1 MDARP
6 SGDDRIEETAASEML
21 LYYAVTIAFAVT
33 LLAVLPSPR
42 CWTPVRSPSWHAHSS
57 RGHARRRRGCR
68 RQQQTP
74 PSPFETLTS
83 YMTSVTRRF
92 FQHTALHASD
102 LPAPAHADAHH
113 TSRSSVRAATLLAA
127 ALFATAKLNAQPIDA
142 SAPLPPVRAWHGA
155 SEALIVAPGD
165 PWSTPAERSDFVS
178 TPSYEETRAWLQRL
192 VAASPLLSLEV
203 FGKTS
208 EGRDLLLVRAH
219 KGEPGKPV
227 VLAQA
232 GIHGGEIDGK
242 DAGLMLLR
250 DIAQRGKDDLLDAVD
265 FVFVPILNSDGH
277 EQRGPLI
284 GAALRGPQQMGWN
297 TTTRGINLNRDYLN
311 LEAPETR
318 AMVTLLHTLDPALY
332 IDLHVSGG
340 LDHQYDITFTFA
352 GWGTYARSRATA
364 GWLQQRFTP
373 AVNAALRSQ
382 GHTPA
387 IYPSL
392 IDEDAPRSG
401 LRHSPEGPR
410 YSTGYGDFAGIPT
423 VLVEN
428 HRLKSYRQRVLGD
441 YVLLEEALR
450 LVGRDASKIAAA
462 KRADR
467 AARPQEL
474 MVAWE
479 RLPQPIDHIAFKGV
493 TYTRALSPV
502 SGRQELRWEG
512 RDETWTMPVIGYR
525 QTQAVHY
532 PVAWWIP
539 PGYDDVLALL
549 NTHGIRYE
557 RLQQPRQRTVQQMRI
572 TNTTDATSKQVAHT
586 DSVDEFFPAGS
597 IRVPADQPMRML
609 AAALLEPNS
618 SDSLLASGRF
628 RNAGSPDSGLYGTE
642 LVDFSERVLR
652 SDAALRGEFEQKL
665 ASDAAFRADGDA
677 RLQWIY
683 TRSPYAAITG
693 WRYPVRREVAQ

>member
-1 MDARP
+1 MTSDTRP
-6 SGDDRIEETAASEML
+6 SA
-21 LYYAVTIAFAVT
+21 
-33 LLAVLPSPR
+33 P
-42 CWTPVRSPSWHAHSS
+42 
-57 RGHARRRRGCR
+57 
-68 RQQQTP
+68 
-74 PSPFETLTS
+74 
-83 YMTSVTRRF
+83 
-92 FQHTALHASD
+92 HASPP
-102 LPAPAHADAHH
+102 PAPASGNAAGPA
-113 TSRSSVRAATLLAA
+113 SRSTIRAAAGLLAATLLTAA
-127 ALFATAKLNAQPIDA
+127 QASAQPIDT

-155 SEALIVAPGD
+155 SEALIVTPDD
-165 PWSTPAERSDFVS
+165 PWSTPAERNDFAS
-178 TPSYEETRAWLQRL
+178 TPSYDETRAWLERL

-203 FGKTS
+203 FGKSS

-219 KGEPGKPV
+219 KGAPGKPV

-232 GIHGGEIDGK
+232 GIHAGEIDGK

-250 DIAQRGKDDLLDAVD
+250 DIAQRGKDHLLDQVD
-265 FVFVPILNSDGH
+265 LVFVPIFNADGH

-297 TTTRGINLNRDYLN
+297 TTTRGINLNRDYLT

-318 AMVTLLHTLDPALY
+318 AMVALLHRLDPALY

-364 GWLQQRFTP
+364 DWLQQRFTP
-373 AVNAALRSQ
+373 AVNSALRKQ
-382 GHTPA
+382 GHAPA

-392 IDEDAPRSG
+392 IDENEPRSG
-401 LRHSPEGPR
+401 LRYAPEGPR

-441 YVLLEEALR
+441 YVLLEAALR
-450 LVGRDASKIAAA
+450 VVARDAGNIDAA

-479 RLPQPIDHIAFKGV
+479 RLQQPIAQVPFKGV
-493 TYTRALSPV
+493 SYTRALSPV

-525 QTQAVHY
+525 QTQAVRY
-532 PVAWWIP
+532 PLAWWIP
-539 PGYDDVLALL
+539 PGNDDVVELL
-549 NTHGIRYE
+549 KAHGITYE
-557 RLQQPRQRTVQQMRI
+557 RLQQPRQLQVQQIRVVK
-572 TNTTDATSKQVAHT
+572 DAGTQTPHAEPVEET
-586 DSVDEFFPAGS
+586 FVAGS
-597 IRVPADQPMRML
+597 VRVPADQPMRML
-609 AAALLEPNS
+609 AAALLEPQS

-628 RNAGSPDSGLYGTE
+628 RNAGSPDSGLYGAE

-652 SDAALRGEFEQKL
+652 SDAALRAAFERKL
-665 ASDAAFRADGDA
+665 ADDAAFRADGDA

-683 TRSPYAAITG
+683 ARSPYAAITG
-693 WRYPVRREVAQ
+693 WRYPVRRQLAE

>member
-1 MDARP
+1 M
-6 SGDDRIEETAASEML
+6 
-21 LYYAVTIAFAVT
+21 
-33 LLAVLPSPR
+33 
-42 CWTPVRSPSWHAHSS
+42 
-57 RGHARRRRGCR
+57 
-68 RQQQTP
+68 
-74 PSPFETLTS
+74 
-83 YMTSVTRRF
+83 
-92 FQHTALHASD
+92 
-102 LPAPAHADAHH
+102 
-113 TSRSSVRAATLLAA
+113 
-127 ALFATAKLNAQPIDA
+127 
-142 SAPLPPVRAWHGA
+142 RAWHGA

-165 PWSTPAERSDFVS
+165 PWITPAERSDFVS

-208 EGRDLLLVRAH
+208 EGRDLLLVRAR
-219 KGEPGKPV
+219 KGKPGKPV

-277 EQRGPLI
+277 EQRGPLV

-373 AVNAALRSQ
+373 AVNAALRNQ

-401 LRHSPEGPR
+401 LRYSPEGPR

-450 LVGRDASKIAAA
+450 LVGRDANKIAAA

-525 QTQAVHY
+525 QTQAVQY

-539 PGYDDVLALL
+539 AGNDDVVALL
-549 NTHGIRYE
+549 QAHGIGFE
-557 RLQQPRQRTVQQMRI
+557 RLTQPRQRAVQQIRI
-572 TNTTDATSKQVAHT
+572 VGEEGTPRTHTSHVEET
-586 DSVDEFFPAGS
+586 FPAGS

-609 AAALLEPNS
+609 AAALLEPQSN
-618 SDSLLASGRF
+618 DSLLASGRF
-628 RNAGSPDSGLYGTE
+628 RNAGNPDSGLYGTE
-642 LVDFSERVLR
+642 LVTYTEQLLQRDP
-652 SDAALRGEFEQKL
+652 ALRTAFEHKL

-677 RLQWIY
+677 RLQWVY
-683 TRSPYAAITG
+683 ARSPFAAITG
-693 WRYPVRREVAQ
+693 WRYPVRREVDQ

>member
-1 MDARP
+1 MTFETRSCPPPDAFHV
-6 SGDDRIEETAASEML
+6 SDR
-21 LYYAVTIAFAVT
+21 
-33 LLAVLPSPR
+33 
-42 CWTPVRSPSWHAHSS
+42 HAPADAKACNSARSS
-57 RGHARRRRGCR
+57 RR
-68 RQQQTP
+68 
-74 PSPFETLTS
+74 
-83 YMTSVTRRF
+83 
-92 FQHTALHASD
+92 
-102 LPAPAHADAHH
+102 
-113 TSRSSVRAATLLAA
+113 LAKGMA
-127 ALFATAKLNAQPIDA
+127 IALFAAAQLNAQTIDT

-155 SEALIVAPGD
+155 SEALIAAPDD
-165 PWSTPAERSDFVS
+165 PWITPTEHSDFVS
-178 TPSYEETRAWLQRL
+178 TPSYAQTRAWLQRL

-203 FGKTS
+203 FGKTG
-208 EGRDLLLVRAH
+208 EGRELLLVRAR
-219 KGEPGKPV
+219 KGKPGKPV

-250 DIAQRGKDDLLDAVD
+250 DIAQRGKDALLDEVD

-318 AMVTLLHTLDPALY
+318 AIVTLLHTLDPALY

-364 GWLQQRFTP
+364 SWLQQRFTP
-373 AVNAALRSQ
+373 AVDAALRRQ
-382 GHTPA
+382 GHQPA

-401 LRHSPEGPR
+401 LRYSPEGPR

-450 LVGRDASKIAAA
+450 LVGRDAHAIDAA

-479 RLPQPIDHIAFKGV
+479 RLPQPIDHIPFKGV
-493 TYTRALSPV
+493 TYTRALSRCPAGRNCAGKAATKPGPCRSSATGRRRPCSTRWPGGFRPATTMCSRCSMRMASATTV
-502 SGRQELRWEG
+502 CSSRPGARCSRSASPRPAAIMSRTPTTWKKPFPPAAPIAGCMAPSWSNSANACCVAMLRYAARSNKNWPAMRHSAPMAMRACSGFMHARPMQRSAAG
-512 RDETWTMPVIGYR
+512 
-525 QTQAVHY
+525 
-532 PVAWWIP
+532 
-539 PGYDDVLALL
+539 
-549 NTHGIRYE
+549 GIRCG
-557 RLQQPRQRTVQQMRI
+557 
-572 TNTTDATSKQVAHT
+572 AK
-586 DSVDEFFPAGS
+586 
-597 IRVPADQPMRML
+597 
-609 AAALLEPNS
+609 
-618 SDSLLASGRF
+618 
-628 RNAGSPDSGLYGTE
+628 
-642 LVDFSERVLR
+642 
-652 SDAALRGEFEQKL
+652 
-665 ASDAAFRADGDA
+665 
-677 RLQWIY
+677 
-683 TRSPYAAITG
+683 
-693 WRYPVRREVAQ
+693 

>member
-1 MDARP
+1 MNSDPRTCPDSTHAGHHVASPCSPRP
-6 SGDDRIEETAASEML
+6 GFYRATRAAS
-21 LYYAVTIAFAVT
+21 A
-33 LLAVLPSPR
+33 
-42 CWTPVRSPSWHAHSS
+42 C
-57 RGHARRRRGCR
+57 
-68 RQQQTP
+68 
-74 PSPFETLTS
+74 
-83 YMTSVTRRF
+83 
-92 FQHTALHASD
+92 
-102 LPAPAHADAHH
+102 
-113 TSRSSVRAATLLAA
+113 LLAA
-127 ALFATAKLNAQPIDA
+127 ACLAAAPLGAQPLETTA
-142 SAPLPPVRAWHGA
+142 LLPPMRAWHGA

-165 PWSTPAERSDFVS
+165 PWITPAERSDFVS

-208 EGRDLLLVRAH
+208 EGRDLLLVRAR
-219 KGEPGKPV
+219 KGKPGKPV

-277 EQRGPLI
+277 EQRGPLV

-373 AVNAALRSQ
+373 AVNAALRNQ

-401 LRHSPEGPR
+401 LRYSPEGPR

-450 LVGRDASKIAAA
+450 LVGRDANKIAAA

-525 QTQAVHY
+525 QTQAVQY

-539 PGYDDVLALL
+539 AGNDDVVALL
-549 NTHGIRYE
+549 QAHGIGFE
-557 RLQQPRQRTVQQMRI
+557 RLTQPRQRAVQQIRI
-572 TNTTDATSKQVAHT
+572 VGEEGTPRTHTSHVEET
-586 DSVDEFFPAGS
+586 FPAGS

-609 AAALLEPNS
+609 AAALLEPQSN
-618 SDSLLASGRF
+618 DSLLASGRF
-628 RNAGSPDSGLYGTE
+628 RNAGNPDSGLYGTE
-642 LVDFSERVLR
+642 LVTYTEQLLQRDP
-652 SDAALRGEFEQKL
+652 ALRTAFEHKL

-677 RLQWIY
+677 RLQWVY
-683 TRSPYAAITG
+683 ARSPFAAITG
-693 WRYPVRREVAQ
+693 WRYPVRREVDQ

>member
-1 MDARP
+1 MTSDTRP
-6 SGDDRIEETAASEML
+6 SA
-21 LYYAVTIAFAVT
+21 
-33 LLAVLPSPR
+33 P
-42 CWTPVRSPSWHAHSS
+42 
-57 RGHARRRRGCR
+57 
-68 RQQQTP
+68 
-74 PSPFETLTS
+74 
-83 YMTSVTRRF
+83 
-92 FQHTALHASD
+92 HAS
-102 LPAPAHADAHH
+102 APASDNAAGPA
-113 TSRSSVRAATLLAA
+113 SRSTTRAAAGLLAATLFTAA
-127 ALFATAKLNAQPIDA
+127 QASAQSIDT

-155 SEALIVAPGD
+155 SEALIVAPDD
-165 PWSTPAERSDFVS
+165 PWSTPAERNDFAS
-178 TPSYEETRAWLQRL
+178 TPSYDETRAWLERL
-192 VAASPLLSLEV
+192 VAASPLLSLDV
-203 FGKTS
+203 FGKSS

-219 KGEPGKPV
+219 KGAPGKPV

-232 GIHGGEIDGK
+232 GIHAGEIDGK

-250 DIAQRGKDDLLDAVD
+250 DIAQRGKDHLLDQVD
-265 FVFVPILNSDGH
+265 LVFVPIFNADGH

-297 TTTRGINLNRDYLN
+297 TTTRGINLNRDYLT

-318 AMVTLLHTLDPALY
+318 AMVALLHRLDPALY

-364 GWLQQRFTP
+364 DWLQQRFTP
-373 AVNAALRSQ
+373 AVNTALRKQ
-382 GHTPA
+382 GNEPA

-392 IDEDAPRSG
+392 IDEDEPRSG
-401 LRHSPEGPR
+401 LRYAPEGPR

-441 YVLLEEALR
+441 YVLLEAALR
-450 LVGRDASKIAAA
+450 VVARDAGNIDAA

-479 RLPQPIDHIAFKGV
+479 RLQQPIAQVPFKGV
-493 TYTRALSPV
+493 SYTRALSPV

-512 RDETWTMPVIGYR
+512 RDETWTLPVIGYR
-525 QTQAVHY
+525 QTQAVRY
-532 PVAWWIP
+532 PLAWWIP
-539 PGYDDVLALL
+539 PGNDDVVELL
-549 NTHGIRYE
+549 KAHGITYE
-557 RLQQPRQRTVQQMRI
+557 RLQQPRQLQVQQIRVVK
-572 TNTTDATSKQVAHT
+572 DAGTQTPHAEPVEETFA
-586 DSVDEFFPAGS
+586 AGS
-597 IRVPADQPMRML
+597 VRVPADQPMRML
-609 AAALLEPNS
+609 AAALLEPQS

-628 RNAGSPDSGLYGTE
+628 RNAGSPDSGLYGAE

-652 SDAALRGEFEQKL
+652 SDAALRAAFQRKL
-665 ASDAAFRADGDA
+665 ADDAAFRADGDA

-683 TRSPYAAITG
+683 ARSPYAAING
-693 WRYPVRREVAQ
+693 WRYPVRRQLAE

>member
-1 MDARP
+1 MR
-6 SGDDRIEETAASEML
+6 SL
-21 LYYAVTIAFAVT
+21 L
-33 LLAVLPSPR
+33 P
-42 CWTPVRSPSWHAHSS
+42 HD
-57 RGHARRRRGCR
+57 
-68 RQQQTP
+68 
-74 PSPFETLTS
+74 
-83 YMTSVTRRF
+83 
-92 FQHTALHASD
+92 ALHASD
-102 LPAPAHADAHH
+102 PHARASTNACS
-113 TSRSSVRAATLLAA
+113 TSRATRRVASLLAVTVLAATH
-127 ALFATAKLNAQPIDA
+127 LNAQPIDTR
-142 SAPLPPVRAWHGA
+142 APLPPVRAWQGA
-155 SEALIVAPGD
+155 SEALIVSPDD
-165 PWSTPAERSDFVS
+165 PWITPVERSDFVS
-178 TPSYEETRAWLQRL
+178 TPSYDETRAWLQRL
-192 VAASPLLSLEV
+192 VDASPLLTLEV

-219 KGEPGKPV
+219 KGTPGKPV

-250 DIAQRGKDDLLDAVD
+250 DIAHRGKDDLLDEVD

-277 EQRGPLI
+277 EHRDPLI
-284 GAALRGPQQMGWN
+284 GAALRGPQHMGWN
-297 TTTRGINLNRDYLN
+297 TNTRGINLNRDYLN
-311 LEAPETR
+311 LETPETR
-318 AMVTLLHTLDPALY
+318 AIVKLLHTLDPALY
-332 IDLHVSGG
+332 VDLHVSGG

-373 AVNAALRSQ
+373 AINAALRRQ
-382 GHTPA
+382 GHEPA

-392 IDEDAPRSG
+392 IDENAPRSG

-450 LVGRDASKIAAA
+450 LVGRDAKKIAAA
-462 KRADR
+462 KRVDR

-479 RLPQPIDHIAFKGV
+479 RLPQPINHIPFKGV
-493 TYTRALSPV
+493 SYTRTLSPV
-502 SGRQELRWEG
+502 SGRPELRWEG

-525 QTQAVHY
+525 QTQAVQY

-539 PGYDDVLALL
+539 PGNDDVLALL
-549 NTHGIRYE
+549 DAHGIHYE
-557 RLQQPRQRTVQQMRI
+557 RLQQPTQRTVQQIRI
-572 TNTTDATSKQVAHT
+572 IKADSKQIPQTHDAEEV
-586 DSVDEFFPAGS
+586 FPAGS

-609 AAALLEPNS
+609 AAALLEPRS

-628 RNAGSPDSGLYGTE
+628 RHAVSPDSGLYATE
-642 LVDFSERVLR
+642 LVEFSERVLR
-652 SDAALRGEFEQKL
+652 SDAALRSAFEQKL
-665 ASDAAFRADGDA
+665 ANDAAFRADGDA

-683 TRSPYAAITG
+683 ARSPYAAITG
-693 WRYPVRREVAQ
+693 WRYPVRRETVQ

>member
-1 MDARP
+1 M
-6 SGDDRIEETAASEML
+6 T
-21 LYYAVTIAFAVT
+21 
-33 LLAVLPSPR
+33 
-42 CWTPVRSPSWHAHSS
+42 
-57 RGHARRRRGCR
+57 
-68 RQQQTP
+68 
-74 PSPFETLTS
+74 FETRSCHPPDAFHDFDRHAPADAKACNTARS
-83 YMTSVTRRF
+83 TRR
-92 FQHTALHASD
+92 
-102 LPAPAHADAHH
+102 
-113 TSRSSVRAATLLAA
+113 LANGLA
-127 ALFATAKLNAQPIDA
+127 IALFAAAQLNAQTIDT

-155 SEALIVAPGD
+155 SEALIVAPDD
-165 PWSTPAERSDFVS
+165 PWMTPAERSDFVS
-178 TPSYEETRAWLQRL
+178 TPSYAQTRAWLQRL

-203 FGKTS
+203 FGKTG
-208 EGRDLLLVRAH
+208 EGRDLLLVRAR
-219 KGEPGKPV
+219 KGKPGKPV

-250 DIAQRGKDDLLDAVD
+250 DIAQRGKDDLLDEVD

-318 AMVTLLHTLDPALY
+318 AIVKLLHTLDPALY
-332 IDLHVSGG
+332 VDLHVSGG

-373 AVNAALRSQ
+373 AVDAALRRQ
-382 GHTPA
+382 GHEPA

-401 LRHSPEGPR
+401 LRYSPEGPR

-423 VLVEN
+423 LLVEN

-450 LVGRDASKIAAA
+450 LVGRDAHAIDAA

-479 RLPQPIDHIAFKGV
+479 RLPQPIDHIPFKGV

-502 SGRQELRWEG
+502 SGRPEVRWEG

-525 QTQAVHY
+525 QTQAVQY

-539 PGYDDVLALL
+539 PGNDDVLALL
-549 NTHGIRYE
+549 DAHGIGYD
-557 RLQQPRQRTVQQMRI
+557 RLQQPARRAVQQIRI
-572 TNTTDATSKQVAHT
+572 SKTGGDQVPHT
-586 DSVDEFFPAGS
+586 HDVEEVFPAGS
-597 IRVPADQPMRML
+597 VRVPADQPMRML
-609 AAALLEPNS
+609 AAALLEPRSN
-618 SDSLLASGRF
+618 DSLLASGRF
-628 RNAGSPDSGLYGTE
+628 RHAGSPDSGLYATE
-642 LVDFSERVLR
+642 LVEFSERVLR
-652 SDAALRGEFEQKL
+652 SDAALRSAFEQKL
-665 ASDAAFRADGDA
+665 ANDAAFRADGDA
-677 RLQWIY
+677 RLQWVY
-683 TRSPYAAITG
+683 ARSPYAAISG
-693 WRYPVRREVAQ
+693 WRYPVRREVRQ

>member
-1 MDARP
+1 M
-6 SGDDRIEETAASEML
+6 
-21 LYYAVTIAFAVT
+21 
-33 LLAVLPSPR
+33 
-42 CWTPVRSPSWHAHSS
+42 
-57 RGHARRRRGCR
+57 
-68 RQQQTP
+68 
-74 PSPFETLTS
+74 
-83 YMTSVTRRF
+83 
-92 FQHTALHASD
+92 
-102 LPAPAHADAHH
+102 
-113 TSRSSVRAATLLAA
+113 LAA
-127 ALFATAKLNAQPIDA
+127 ACLAAAPLGAQPLETTA
-142 SAPLPPVRAWHGA
+142 LLPPVRAWHGA

-165 PWSTPAERSDFVS
+165 PWITPAERSDFVS

-208 EGRDLLLVRAH
+208 EGRDLLLVRAR
-219 KGEPGKPV
+219 KGKPGKPV

-250 DIAQRGKDDLLDAVD
+250 DIAQRGEDDLLDAVD

-277 EQRGPLI
+277 EQRGPLV

-373 AVNAALRSQ
+373 AVNAALRNQ

-401 LRHSPEGPR
+401 LRYSPEGPR

-450 LVGRDASKIAAA
+450 LVGRDADKIAAA

-502 SGRQELRWEG
+502 SARQELRWEG
-512 RDETWTMPVIGYR
+512 HDETWTMPVIGYR
-525 QTQAVHY
+525 QTQAVQY

-539 PGYDDVLALL
+539 AGNDDVVALL
-549 NTHGIRYE
+549 QAHGIGFE
-557 RLQQPRQRTVQQMRI
+557 RLTQPRQRAVQQIRI
-572 TNTTDATSKQVAHT
+572 VGEEGTPRTHTSHVEET
-586 DSVDEFFPAGS
+586 FPAGS

-609 AAALLEPNS
+609 AAALLEPQSN
-618 SDSLLASGRF
+618 DSLLASGRF
-628 RNAGSPDSGLYGTE
+628 RNAGNPDSGLYSTE
-642 LVDFSERVLR
+642 LVTYTEQLLQRDP
-652 SDAALRGEFEQKL
+652 ALRTAFEHKL

-677 RLQWIY
+677 RLQWVY
-683 TRSPYAAITG
+683 ARSPFAAITG
-693 WRYPVRREVAQ
+693 WRYPVRCEVDQ

>member
-1 MDARP
+1 
-6 SGDDRIEETAASEML
+6 
-21 LYYAVTIAFAVT
+21 
-33 LLAVLPSPR
+33 
-42 CWTPVRSPSWHAHSS
+42 
-57 RGHARRRRGCR
+57 
-68 RQQQTP
+68 
-74 PSPFETLTS
+74 
-83 YMTSVTRRF
+83 MTSDTRPF
-92 FQHTALHASD
+92 APHASS
-102 LPAPAHADAHH
+102 LPARARDNTMAETTTTAGGA
-113 TSRSSVRAATLLAA
+113 TRAAAGLLAATLFTAA
-127 ALFATAKLNAQPIDA
+127 QVGAQSIDT

-155 SEALIVAPGD
+155 SEALIATPDD
-165 PWSTPAERSDFVS
+165 PWSTPAERSDFAS
-178 TPSYEETRAWLQRL
+178 TPSYDETRAWLERL

-203 FGKTS
+203 FGKSS

-219 KGEPGKPV
+219 KGASDKPV

-232 GIHGGEIDGK
+232 GIHAGEIDGK

-250 DIAQRGKDDLLDAVD
+250 DIAQRGKDTLLDQVD
-265 FVFVPILNSDGH
+265 LVFVPILNPDGH

-318 AMVTLLHTLDPALY
+318 AMVALLHTLDPALY

-364 GWLQQRFTP
+364 DWLQQRFTP
-373 AVNAALRSQ
+373 AVNTALRSQ
-382 GHTPA
+382 GHAPA

-401 LRHSPEGPR
+401 LRYSPEGPR

-441 YVLLEEALR
+441 YVLLEAALR
-450 LVGRDASKIAAA
+450 VVGRDARKIDAA

-479 RLPQPIDHIAFKGV
+479 RLPQPIAQVPFQGV
-493 TYTRALSPV
+493 TYTRAFSPV

-512 RDETWTMPVIGYR
+512 RDQTWTMPVIGYR
-525 QTQAVHY
+525 QTQAVGY
-532 PVAWWIP
+532 PLAWWIP
-539 PGYDDVLALL
+539 PGNDDVVALL
-549 NTHGIRYE
+549 QAHGIAYE
-557 RLQQPRQRTVQQMRI
+557 RLQQPRQLRVQQIRVV
-572 TNTTDATSKQVAHT
+572 KQGHAQIPQP
-586 DSVDEFFPAGS
+586 DEADETFAAGS

-609 AAALLEPNS
+609 AAALLEPAS

-642 LVDFSERVLR
+642 LVDFTERVLHN
-652 SDAALRGEFEQKL
+652 DAALRAAFERKL
-665 ASDAAFRADGDA
+665 ADDAAFRADGDA

-683 TRSPYAAITG
+683 ARSPYAAITG
-693 WRYPVRREVAQ
+693 WRYPVRRQLVE

>member
-1 MDARP
+1 MPFDLRRLP
-6 SGDDRIEETAASEML
+6 PRRSLSQTLGLHPPDSAAGKPATRRTL
-21 LYYAVTIAFAVT
+21 HAVSA
-33 LLAVLPSPR
+33 LLA
-42 CWTPVRSPSWHAHSS
+42 T
-57 RGHARRRRGCR
+57 
-68 RQQQTP
+68 
-74 PSPFETLTS
+74 TL
-83 YMTSVTRRF
+83 F
-92 FQHTALHASD
+92 TA
-102 LPAPAHADAHH
+102 
-113 TSRSSVRAATLLAA
+113 TQ
-127 ALFATAKLNAQPIDA
+127 LNAQSIDT
-142 SAPLPPVRAWHGA
+142 SPPLPPVRAWHGA
-155 SEALIVAPGD
+155 SEALIAAAD
-165 PWSTPAERSDFVS
+165 DAWSTPAERSDFTS
-178 TPSYEETRAWLQRL
+178 TPSYEETRAWLERL

-219 KGEPGKPV
+219 KGKPGKPV

-232 GIHGGEIDGK
+232 GIHAGEIDGK

-250 DIAQRGKDDLLDAVD
+250 DIAQRGKDGLLDEVD

-277 EQRGPLI
+277 EQRGPLV
-284 GAALRGPQQMGWN
+284 GAALRGPQNAGWN

-318 AMVTLLHTLDPALY
+318 AVVALLHTLDPALY

-364 GWLQQRFTP
+364 DWLQQRFTP
-373 AVNAALRSQ
+373 AMNAALRKQ

-392 IDEDAPRSG
+392 IDEDEPRSG
-401 LRHSPEGPR
+401 LRYGPEGPR

-441 YVLLEEALR
+441 YVLLENALR
-450 LVGRDASKIAAA
+450 VVGRDAARIDTA

-467 AARPQEL
+467 AARPQAL

-479 RLPQPIDHIAFKGV
+479 RLPQPIAHVPFKGV

-525 QTQAVHY
+525 QTQAVQY
-532 PVAWWIP
+532 PIAWWIP
-539 PGYDDVLALL
+539 PGNDDVVDLL
-549 NTHGIRYE
+549 KAHGIRYE
-557 RLQQPRQRTVQQMRI
+557 RLQQPRQVQVRQIRI
-572 TNTTDATSKQVAHT
+572 ATEGGTQTTHSDG
-586 DSVDEFFPAGS
+586 VDETFAVGS

-609 AAALLEPNS
+609 AAALLEPQS

-628 RNAGSPDSGLYGTE
+628 RNAGSPDSGLYGPE
-642 LVDFSERVLR
+642 LVDFTERVLR
-652 SDAALRGEFEQKL
+652 SDAALRAEFERKL

-677 RLQWIY
+677 RLHWIY
-683 TRSPYAAITG
+683 ARSPYAAIDG
-693 WRYPVRREVAQ
+693 WRYPVRRELER

>member
-1 MDARP
+1 MSSDPRTCPDSTHAGHRVALSCSPRP
-6 SGDDRIEETAASEML
+6 GFHRATRAAS
-21 LYYAVTIAFAVT
+21 A
-33 LLAVLPSPR
+33 
-42 CWTPVRSPSWHAHSS
+42 C
-57 RGHARRRRGCR
+57 
-68 RQQQTP
+68 
-74 PSPFETLTS
+74 
-83 YMTSVTRRF
+83 
-92 FQHTALHASD
+92 
-102 LPAPAHADAHH
+102 
-113 TSRSSVRAATLLAA
+113 LLAA
-127 ALFATAKLNAQPIDA
+127 ACLAAAPLGAQPLETTA
-142 SAPLPPVRAWHGA
+142 LLPPVRAWHGA

-165 PWSTPAERSDFVS
+165 PWITPAERSDFVS
-178 TPSYEETRAWLQRL
+178 TPTYEETRAWLQRL

-208 EGRDLLLVRAH
+208 EGRDLLLVRAR
-219 KGEPGKPV
+219 KGKPGKPV

-250 DIAQRGKDDLLDAVD
+250 DIAQRGEDDLLDAVD

-277 EQRGPLI
+277 EQRGPLV

-373 AVNAALRSQ
+373 AVNAALRNQ
-382 GHTPA
+382 GHIPA

-401 LRHSPEGPR
+401 LRYSPEGPR

-450 LVGRDASKIAAA
+450 LVGRDADKIAAA

-525 QTQAVHY
+525 QTQAVQY

-539 PGYDDVLALL
+539 AGNDDVVALL
-549 NTHGIRYE
+549 QAHGIGFE
-557 RLQQPRQRTVQQMRI
+557 RLTQPRQRAVQQIRI
-572 TNTTDATSKQVAHT
+572 VGEEGTPRTHTSHVEET
-586 DSVDEFFPAGS
+586 FPAGS

-609 AAALLEPNS
+609 AAALLEPQSN
-618 SDSLLASGRF
+618 DSLLASGRF
-628 RNAGSPDSGLYGTE
+628 RNAGNPDSGLYSTE
-642 LVDFSERVLR
+642 LVTYTEQLLQRDP
-652 SDAALRGEFEQKL
+652 ALRTAFEHKL

-677 RLQWIY
+677 RLQWVY
-683 TRSPYAAITG
+683 ARSPFAAITG
-693 WRYPVRREVAQ
+693 WRYPVRREVDQ

>member
-1 MDARP
+1 MSSDPRTCPDSTHAGHRV
-6 SGDDRIEETAASEML
+6 AS
-21 LYYAVTIAFAVT
+21 
-33 LLAVLPSPR
+33 PCSPR
-42 CWTPVRSPSWHAHSS
+42 PGFHRA
-57 RGHARRRRGCR
+57 
-68 RQQQTP
+68 
-74 PSPFETLTS
+74 
-83 YMTSVTRRF
+83 TR
-92 FQHTALHASD
+92 TASAC
-102 LPAPAHADAHH
+102 
-113 TSRSSVRAATLLAA
+113 LLAA
-127 ALFATAKLNAQPIDA
+127 ACLAATSLGAQPLETT
-142 SAPLPPVRAWHGA
+142 SLLPPVRTWHGA
-155 SEALIVAPGD
+155 SEALIAGPAD
-165 PWSTPAERSDFVS
+165 PWITPAERSDFVS

-203 FGKTS
+203 FGKTA
-208 EGRDLLLVRAH
+208 EGRDLLLVRAR
-219 KGEPGKPV
+219 KGTPGKPV

-277 EQRGPLI
+277 EQRGPLV

-297 TTTRGINLNRDYLN
+297 TTPRGINLNRDYLN

-352 GWGTYARSRATA
+352 GWGTYARSRVTA

-373 AVNAALRSQ
+373 AVNAALRNQ

-401 LRHSPEGPR
+401 LRYSPEGPR

-450 LVGRDASKIAAA
+450 LVGRDANKIAAA

-525 QTQAVHY
+525 QTQAVQY

-549 NTHGIRYE
+549 DTHGIQYE
-557 RLQQPRQRTVQQMRI
+557 RLQQPRQHTVQQIRI
-572 TNTTDATSKQVAHT
+572 TNTNTNTDATGKQVART
-586 DSVDEFFPAGS
+586 DSVDELFPAGS

-609 AAALLEPNS
+609 AAALLEPLS

-628 RNAGSPDSGLYGTE
+628 RNAGSPDSGLYGAE
-642 LVDFSERVLR
+642 LVDFTERLLR
-652 SDAALRGEFEQKL
+652 SDAALRREFEHKL
-665 ASDAAFRADGDA
+665 ASDAAFRTDGDA
-677 RLQWIY
+677 RLQWIHA
-683 TRSPYAAITG
+683 RSPYAAITG
-693 WRYPVRREVAQ
+693 WRYPVRREVTQ

>member
-1 MDARP
+1 
-6 SGDDRIEETAASEML
+6 
-21 LYYAVTIAFAVT
+21 
-33 LLAVLPSPR
+33 
-42 CWTPVRSPSWHAHSS
+42 
-57 RGHARRRRGCR
+57 
-68 RQQQTP
+68 
-74 PSPFETLTS
+74 
-83 YMTSVTRRF
+83 MTSDTR
-92 FQHTALHASD
+92 HSAPHASPP
-102 LPAPAHADAHH
+102 PAPASGNAAGPA
-113 TSRSSVRAATLLAA
+113 SRSTIRAAAGLLAATLLTAA
-127 ALFATAKLNAQPIDA
+127 QASAQSIDT

-155 SEALIVAPGD
+155 SEALIVTPDD
-165 PWSTPAERSDFVS
+165 PWSTPAERNDFAS
-178 TPSYEETRAWLQRL
+178 TPSYDETRAWLERL

-203 FGKTS
+203 FGKSS

-219 KGEPGKPV
+219 KGAPGKPV

-232 GIHGGEIDGK
+232 GIHAGEIDGK

-250 DIAQRGKDDLLDAVD
+250 DIAQRGKDHLLDQVD
-265 FVFVPILNSDGH
+265 LVFVPIFNADGH

-297 TTTRGINLNRDYLN
+297 TTTRGINLNRDYLT

-318 AMVTLLHTLDPALY
+318 AMVALLHRLDPALY

-364 GWLQQRFTP
+364 DWLQQRFTP
-373 AVNAALRSQ
+373 AVNSALRKQ
-382 GHTPA
+382 GHAPA

-392 IDEDAPRSG
+392 IDEDEPRSG
-401 LRHSPEGPR
+401 LRYAPEGPR

-441 YVLLEEALR
+441 YVLLEAALR
-450 LVGRDASKIAAA
+450 VVARDAGNIDAA

-479 RLPQPIDHIAFKGV
+479 RLQQPIARVPFKGV
-493 TYTRALSPV
+493 SYTRALSPV

-525 QTQAVHY
+525 QIQAVRY
-532 PVAWWIP
+532 PLAWWIP
-539 PGYDDVLALL
+539 PGNDDVVELL
-549 NTHGIRYE
+549 KAHGIRYE
-557 RLQQPRQRTVQQMRI
+557 RLQQPRQLQVQQIRVVK
-572 TNTTDATSKQVAHT
+572 DAGTQTPHAGPVEETFA
-586 DSVDEFFPAGS
+586 AGS
-597 IRVPADQPMRML
+597 VRVPADQPMRML
-609 AAALLEPNS
+609 AAALLEPQS

-628 RNAGSPDSGLYGTE
+628 RNAGSPDSGLYGAE

-652 SDAALRGEFEQKL
+652 SDAALRAAFERKL
-665 ASDAAFRADGDA
+665 ADDAAFRADGDA

-683 TRSPYAAITG
+683 ARSPYAAING
-693 WRYPVRREVAQ
+693 WRYPVRRQLAE

>member
-1 MDARP
+1 
-6 SGDDRIEETAASEML
+6 
-21 LYYAVTIAFAVT
+21 
-33 LLAVLPSPR
+33 
-42 CWTPVRSPSWHAHSS
+42 
-57 RGHARRRRGCR
+57 
-68 RQQQTP
+68 
-74 PSPFETLTS
+74 
-83 YMTSVTRRF
+83 MTSDTR
-92 FQHTALHASD
+92 HSAPHASHP
-102 LPAPAHADAHH
+102 PAPASTNAAGAA
-113 TSRSSVRAATLLAA
+113 SRSTIRAAAGLLAATLLTAA
-127 ALFATAKLNAQPIDA
+127 QASAQSIDT

-155 SEALIVAPGD
+155 SEALIVTPDD
-165 PWSTPAERSDFVS
+165 PWSTPAERNDFAS
-178 TPSYEETRAWLQRL
+178 TPSYDETRAWLERL

-203 FGKTS
+203 FGKSS

-219 KGEPGKPV
+219 KGAPGKPV

-232 GIHGGEIDGK
+232 GIHAGEIDGK

-250 DIAQRGKDDLLDAVD
+250 DIAQRGKDHLLDQVD
-265 FVFVPILNSDGH
+265 LVFVPIFNADGH

-318 AMVTLLHTLDPALY
+318 AMVALLHRLDPALY

-364 GWLQQRFTP
+364 DWLQQRFTP
-373 AVNAALRSQ
+373 AVNSALRKQ
-382 GHTPA
+382 GHEPA

-392 IDEDAPRSG
+392 IDENEPRSG
-401 LRHSPEGPR
+401 LRYAPEGPR

-441 YVLLEEALR
+441 YVLLEAALR
-450 LVGRDASKIAAA
+450 VVARDAGNIDAA

-479 RLPQPIDHIAFKGV
+479 RLQQPIAQVPFKGV
-493 TYTRALSPV
+493 SYTRVLSPV

-525 QTQAVHY
+525 QIQAVRY
-532 PVAWWIP
+532 PLAWWIP
-539 PGYDDVLALL
+539 PGNDDVVELL
-549 NTHGIRYE
+549 KAHGITYE
-557 RLQQPRQRTVQQMRI
+557 RLQQPRQLQVQQIRVVK
-572 TNTTDATSKQVAHT
+572 DAGTQTPHAEHVEETFA
-586 DSVDEFFPAGS
+586 AGS
-597 IRVPADQPMRML
+597 VRVPADQPMRML
-609 AAALLEPNS
+609 AAALLEPRS

-628 RNAGSPDSGLYGTE
+628 RNAGSPDSGLYGAE

-652 SDAALRGEFEQKL
+652 SDAALRAAFERKL
-665 ASDAAFRADGDA
+665 ADDAAFRADGDA

-683 TRSPYAAITG
+683 ARSPYAAITG
-693 WRYPVRREVAQ
+693 WRYPVRRQLAE